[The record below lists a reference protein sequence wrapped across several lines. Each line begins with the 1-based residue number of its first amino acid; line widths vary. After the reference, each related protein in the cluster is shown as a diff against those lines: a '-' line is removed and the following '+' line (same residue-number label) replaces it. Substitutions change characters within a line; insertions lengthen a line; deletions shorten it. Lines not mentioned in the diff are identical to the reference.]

1 MLIDYITNLA
11 VETGELPKIY
21 GERAPDPVAQLIEVG
36 KSETVALIPIE
47 R

>member
-11 VETGELPKIY
+11 VETEELPKIY
-21 GERAPDPVAQLIEVG
+21 ELKAPDLGVRFMEVG